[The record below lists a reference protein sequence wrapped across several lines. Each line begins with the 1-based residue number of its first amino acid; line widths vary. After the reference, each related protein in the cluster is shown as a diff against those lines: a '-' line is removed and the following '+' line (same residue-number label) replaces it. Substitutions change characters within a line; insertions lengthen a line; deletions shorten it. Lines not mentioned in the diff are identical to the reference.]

1 MSRLCSCS
9 RNCRHLAPG
18 SNESLLQAERLI
30 ALEGVLATLVDAADA
45 FDSDSLFIDSECD
58 LHGPRAVS
66 NAECICRGTRYT
78 ASEFVQALI
87 LDVRSAAQRREPLSQ
102 DRRARWA
109 RKNRASLQLV
119 ASG

>member
-1 MSRLCSCS
+1 M
-9 RNCRHLAPG
+9 PG
-18 SNESLLQAERLI
+18 ANDALLQAERLI
-30 ALEGVLATLVDAADA
+30 ALEDVLTTLVDAADA
-45 FDSDSLFIDSECD
+45 FDTDSLFLDPECE

-78 ASEFVQALI
+78 ASEFVQALL
-87 LDVRSAAQRREPLSQ
+87 LDVRSAAHRREPLSQ

-109 RKNRASLQLV
+109 RKQRANLQLV